1 VTAVPITMADVAAR
15 AGVSKTTVSRVLNGK
30 GELDPSTAARVRR
43 VIQELGYV
51 PSAGAV
57 SLARGRTRVLGM
69 LVPSLSW
76 PWIGEVLQGV
86 ADAVEDEG
94 YGLLVFSCSK
104 GEQSLQ
110 RFASQ
115 ASAKS
120 FDGLLVIEP
129 EGTLEFIAGLHRGGL
144 PVVLIDDRGHQPEF
158 PSVGTT
164 NRAGAQEAA
173 RHLLAIGRTRP
184 VVVSGPAELGCT
196 QERLGGFAEVYAEAG
211 LPLEPW
217 RVVNGDFNFEGGHA
231 EIGRLLTAGRF
242 SGRVQ
247 ASEPGFDAV
256 FAHNDLSA
264 AGAIQALREAGL
276 HAPKDVAVVG
286 FDDVPQAS
294 YTDPPL
300 TTVHQP
306 LREMGE
312 TAARALMG
320 HFDGT
325 PLTVD
330 PIVLPTKFVTRGS
343 TTARNT

>member
-1 VTAVPITMADVAAR
+1 MPITMADVAAR

-30 GELDPSTAARVRR
+30 GELDPATAARVRQ
-43 VIQELGYV
+43 VIAELGYV

-69 LVPSLSW
+69 LVPSFSW

-86 ADAVEDEG
+86 ADAVEQKG
-94 YGLLVFSCSK
+94 YGLLLFSCGK
-104 GEQSLQ
+104 GEASIQ

-129 EGTLEFIAGLHRGGL
+129 EGTLDFIAGLHRGGL

-158 PSVGTT
+158 PSVATT
-164 NRAGAQEAA
+164 NRGGAQDAA
-173 RHLLAIGRTRP
+173 RHLLDLGRTRP
-184 VVVSGPAELGCT
+184 IVVGGPEELGCT
-196 QERLGGFAEVYAEAG
+196 QERLAGFAEVYADAG

-217 RVVNGDFNFEGGHA
+217 RVVDGDFTFEGGYSA
-231 EIGRLLTAGRF
+231 IARLLKAGRLLKTD
-242 SGRVQ
+242 
-247 ASEPGFDAV
+247 PGFDAV

-264 AGAIQALREAGL
+264 AGVIRALREAGVRM
-276 HAPKDVAVVG
+276 PQDVAVVG

-294 YTDPPL
+294 TTDPPL

-320 HFDGT
+320 HFEGT
-325 PLTVD
+325 PLAVD
-330 PIVLPTKFVTRGS
+330 PIVLPTTLVVRGS
-343 TTARNT
+343 SWAGPT